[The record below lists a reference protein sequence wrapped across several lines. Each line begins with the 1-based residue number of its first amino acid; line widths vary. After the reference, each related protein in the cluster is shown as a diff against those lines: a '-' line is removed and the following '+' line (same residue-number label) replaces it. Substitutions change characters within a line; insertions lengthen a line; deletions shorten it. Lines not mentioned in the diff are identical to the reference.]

1 VKLFLVAFLCV
12 MASTADAR
20 PAHFRGQFVE
30 TYIAAQGFLES
41 LPAGARLD
49 CEEKLCSFAK
59 AVRIYVFENNG
70 RRESFWSTDYC
81 DVMFDEQEKMAAC
94 GSTPHLVYY
103 DETRQLLFKESG
115 CDKRSQKATPSATA
129 IAASRLSRAVR
140 GGLE

>member
-1 VKLFLVAFLCV
+1 VKAFLVAFLCV
-12 MASTADAR
+12 LATTADAR
-20 PAHFRGQFVE
+20 PAQFRGQFVE

-41 LPAGARLD
+41 LPPEAQLD
-49 CEEKLCSFAK
+49 CEEKLCSFSK

-103 DETRQLLFKESG
+103 DGTRQLLFKDSG
-115 CDKRSQKATPSATA
+115 CDKRSREAAPSAMA
-129 IAASRLSRAVR
+129 IATSLLSRAVR